1 MSYDVEG
8 PDPVPKRSF
17 TKPIRTAI
25 VLALLAV
32 AVVVAGRWGWTQ
44 LTQPFG
50 EEDALAQESATPS
63 CTPAPEEIAAL
74 PPPNRIAIRVYNSSG
89 AEGAATE
96 AAEELA
102 AQGFEVVTV
111 GNDPL
116 GRQIEGVGEIRS
128 APNVGKRVE
137 QLLRYVPGAEW
148 VQDDRSGRRL
158 DFAIGAGFEGITV
171 PEPLPEGATEN
182 TEDDIPTC

>member
-1 MSYDVEG
+1 VSYDVEG

-32 AVVVAGRWGWTQ
+32 AVVVAGQWGWTQ

-50 EEDALAQESATPS
+50 DDASAEATPS
-63 CTPAPEEIAAL
+63 CTLSPEQIAAL
-74 PPPNRIAIRVYNSSG
+74 PPPNRIAIRVYNASG
-89 AEGAATE
+89 DEGVATQTAEQ
-96 AAEELA
+96 LA
-102 AQGFEVVTV
+102 AQGFEIVVV
-111 GNDPL
+111 DNDPL
-116 GRQIEGVGEIRS
+116 GEQIDGVGEIRS
-128 APNVGKRVE
+128 APNVPNRVD

-148 VQDDRSGRRL
+148 VQDDRPGRRL
-158 DFAIGAGFEGITV
+158 DFAIGAAFGGITV

>member
-50 EEDALAQESATPS
+50 DEAQAGATPS
-63 CTPAPEEIAAL
+63 CTPNPEEIAAL
-74 PPPNRIAIRVYNSSG
+74 PAPDSIVIRVFNASG
-89 AEGAATE
+89 SEGLAT
-96 AAEELA
+96 ATADELA
-102 AQGFEVVTV
+102 AQGFQIVQVD
-111 GNDPL
+111 NDPS
-116 GRQIEGVGEIRS
+116 GEQIGGVGEIRS
-128 APNVGKRVE
+128 APKSAARVE

-148 VQDDRSGRRL
+148 VQDDRSGPRL
-158 DFAIGAGFEGITV
+158 DLAIGAGFSGITV